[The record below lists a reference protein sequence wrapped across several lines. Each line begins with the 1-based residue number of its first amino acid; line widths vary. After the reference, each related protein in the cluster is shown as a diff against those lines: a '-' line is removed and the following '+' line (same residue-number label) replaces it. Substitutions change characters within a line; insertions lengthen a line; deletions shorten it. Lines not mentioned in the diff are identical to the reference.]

1 MNLWPYD
8 DVQVLGVDSYRHTRG
23 ELRKRRS
30 MRHMVRNTQPM
41 LQDEEPKLTSVCSWR
56 NVFWRGRIVPTWQV
70 ASKVAKSRRREDN
83 EPRVRG

>member
-1 MNLWPYD
+1 MNLWLYN
-8 DVQVLGVDSYRHTRG
+8 DVQVLGVDNYRHTRG

-41 LQDEEPKLTSVCSWR
+41 LQDEEPMLTSVCSWR
-56 NVFWRGRIVPTWQV
+56 NIFWRGCTVATWQV
-70 ASKVAKSRRREDN
+70 ASKVANSRKREDN